1 MGRLP
6 KKELVKRIF
15 TMERDRGVLAVL
27 PYEIHAI
34 RDVAFRAKA
43 TKTDDKAA
51 IQSILKRNAC
61 DGCDTDLLIQ
71 HLFSTCS
78 VTLNFHPDR
87 LVNNG
92 RTIIENMI
100 DKGQYL
106 SQFVTGTTNG
116 GRTAFLGGERDIWE
130 RNMFRGAYHIGE
142 DTFIHRP
149 KYGALNIH
157 HYLDGA
163 SPRFGSCYFSINS
176 HAIGRCTFAF
186 GDSSSNPQALGTRD
200 AFYAVLRALLKD
212 AEDTGRLL
220 NKEGFTVSKA
230 AEYIASLHKD
240 DMGWLGKN
248 LDHCIE
254 THIHGDVSLRSDI
267 DSLYLDESFRHT
279 DIHKQAEELCGK
291 YQIGLFWIP
300 ERGIKVSSIGDEF
313 RGPAIPLLAKRIASH
328 FQLSDGLINAEII
341 GRASRFTSLH
351 PDAWSDIGN
360 EQELFQYLKQ
370 LWHTVAYFG

>member
-1 MGRLP
+1 
-6 KKELVKRIF
+6 
-15 TMERDRGVLAVL
+15 
-27 PYEIHAI
+27 
-34 RDVAFRAKA
+34 
-43 TKTDDKAA
+43 
-51 IQSILKRNAC
+51 
-61 DGCDTDLLIQ
+61 
-71 HLFSTCS
+71 
-78 VTLNFHPDR
+78 
-87 LVNNG
+87 
-92 RTIIENMI
+92 
-100 DKGQYL
+100 
-106 SQFVTGTTNG
+106 
-116 GRTAFLGGERDIWE
+116 
-130 RNMFRGAYHIGE
+130 MFRGAYHIGE

-163 SPRFGSCYFSINS
+163 SPRFGSCYFALN
-176 HAIGRCTFAF
+176 ADALDRCTFAF

-230 AEYIASLHKD
+230 AEYIASTRKD
-240 DMGWLGKN
+240 DMGGLGKN

-267 DSLYLDESFRHT
+267 DSLYLDESFRQT

-313 RGPAIPLLAKRIASH
+313 RGPAIPVLAKRIESH
-328 FQLSDGLINAEII
+328 LQLSDGLINAEII

>member
-1 MGRLP
+1 MLS
-6 KKELVKRIF
+6 
-15 TMERDRGVLAVL
+15 
-27 PYEIHAI
+27 YEIQAV
-34 RDVAFRAKA
+34 RDVALRAKA
-43 TKTDDKAA
+43 TETNDKIA
-51 IQSILKRNAC
+51 IKSILKRNAC
-61 DGCDTDLLIQ
+61 NGYNANLLIQ
-71 HLFSTCS
+71 QLLSSCS

-92 RTIIENMI
+92 RTIIENMMA
-100 DKGQYL
+100 DGQYK

-130 RNMFRGAYHIGE
+130 RNMFRGAYHTGE
-142 DTFIHRP
+142 ETFIHRP

-163 SPRFGSCYFSINS
+163 SPRFGSCYFTLSTD
-176 HAIGRCTFAF
+176 ALERCTFAF
-186 GDSSSNPQALGTRD
+186 GDSSTDPQALGTRD
-200 AFYAVLRALLKD
+200 AFCAVLRALLMD
-212 AEDTGRLL
+212 VENTGRLL
-220 NKEGFTVSKA
+220 NKECFNVRKA
-230 AEYIASLHKD
+230 IDYIASIKKN
-240 DMGWLGKN
+240 DMDGLGRN

-279 DIHKQAEELCGK
+279 DIHKQAEALCNK
-291 YQIGLFWIP
+291 YQIELFWIP
-300 ERGIKVSSIGDEF
+300 ERSINVSSIDDEF
-313 RGPAIPLLAKRIASH
+313 RGPAIPVLAKRIESH
-328 FQLSDGLINAEII
+328 FQLSDGLINAEVI
-341 GRASRFTSLH
+341 GRASRFTSQH